1 MGQNSQKEAVIASQ
15 SADWLAMTVLLFG
28 HFVFLRQP
36 RFCGAICFYSAG
48 GVHRSLLPPEELL
61 PPLSGAGVV
70 TRGVWRRVVEAA

>member
-1 MGQNSQKEAVIASQ
+1 MSGLGPDDTPKPG
-15 SADWLAMTVLLFG
+15 SAQEPG
-28 HFVFLRQP
+28 FVFLGGGYLFVRQLC
-36 RFCGAICFYSAG
+36 FCGAIGFYSAG

>member
-1 MGQNSQKEAVIASQ
+1 
-15 SADWLAMTVLLFG
+15 MTGTNGAHTPKPGSCARAGICMFWGGCLF
-28 HFVFLRQP
+28 VRQP
-36 RFCGAICFYSAG
+36 RFCGAIGFYSAG

>member
-1 MGQNSQKEAVIASQ
+1 
-15 SADWLAMTVLLFG
+15 MTGTKGTHTPKIPALRKSRDLYFRGGYLF
-28 HFVFLRQP
+28 VRQLC
-36 RFCGAICFYSAG
+36 FCGAIGCYSAG